1 MTQNL
6 ASSPVRILIASSHP
20 LFAQGLHSLLQ
31 RRPEMDTEVVGMVST
46 IDEVLAA
53 LKKLNPDLVIVD
65 YDDERVNREEFLA
78 RFVEGEGRLR
88 VVLLSLKEGG
98 DEAIV
103 YDRRTMAAS
112 QIEDWLQGWSDTTK
126 KSSQL
131 PSQPDQIND
140 GRVKP

>member
-6 ASSPVRILIASSHP
+6 AGSPVRILIASSHP

-112 QIEDWLQGWSDTTK
+112 QIEDWLQGWSDTTG

-131 PSQPDQIND
+131 PSQPDQINE
-140 GRVKP
+140 GRDKP